1 MLKNAFF
8 CLLQIFDRATISTIL
23 SNLAIAWALFCIPVL
38 RLHPLSCEICNFV
51 LVEFF
56 QYICTLSSIN
66 FKAIHNEAVQI
77 FRHLCFQIICYMDF
91 LKDKIENVFW

>member
-1 MLKNAFF
+1 MLF
-8 CLLQIFDRATISTIL
+8 CLPQIFDRATISTIL
-23 SNLAIAWALFCIPVL
+23 LNLAITWVLFCIPIL

-66 FKAIHNEAVQI
+66 FKAIHNKVVQI
-77 FRHLCFQIICYMDF
+77 FRHPCFQIICYMDF
-91 LKDKIENVFW
+91 LKDKIEIVFW